1 MKGILIK
8 GWYFMT
14 DVCQECPCF
23 VNYRINSENPSWIQ
37 ACKVNGYKIIRG
49 PVFYDDLPND
59 WQDTPRPEWCPV
71 EVVDA

>member
-1 MKGILIK
+1 
-8 GWYFMT
+8 MT

-49 PVFYDDLPND
+49 PIFYDDVPDD
-59 WQDTPRPEWCPV
+59 WNDTPRPEWCPV
-71 EVVDA
+71 EVVDV